1 MNADPWQSLR
11 RFTTARIA
19 LGRAGHAVPVDE
31 VLRFQLAHAQAR
43 DAVLQP
49 LDFAPLAAGLHALGC
64 NAVELHSQAVD
75 RAAYLKRPDQG
86 RLLDAP
92 SQARVTA
99 LRGTP
104 AGSGELVFV
113 IGDGLSASAV
123 AGQTL
128 PLLAEA
134 LPRLAAAGIA
144 VCPSVFLARQARVAL
159 ADAVGECLGTRLAVI
174 LLGERPGLSA
184 PDSLGIYL
192 TFAPQA
198 GRQNAERNCISNVR
212 AAGLSHAAAA
222 AKLTWLAREAL
233 RLGLSGVEL
242 KDCSTAALPGG
253 AMAAALPEQ

>member
-19 LGRAGHAVPVDE
+19 LRRAGHAVPVDE

-159 ADAVGECLGTRLAVI
+159 ADVVGESLGARLAVI

-192 TFAPQA
+192 TFAPRA